1 MDTQTTFPQRLGA
14 AALQCLHILS
24 ALVVAPY
31 KFWAKSVDRLCAM
44 KQDSYLD
51 IRKMDSELPVF
62 AFVKRWA
69 IDALS
74 AFVSFLSYPVG
85 IVVCVMS
92 LVNSG
97 FGDFAEDLLLFYIL
111 PLLVWLLVDILEILV
126 VKPLAKFLSWVG
138 KPAEHLD
145 LTITNK

>member
-1 MDTQTTFPQRLGA
+1 MDIQSTFSQRLGA

-24 ALVVAPY
+24 ALVVAPC
-31 KFWAKSVDRLCAM
+31 KFWAKSVDNLCAM

-51 IRKMDSELPVF
+51 PRKLESELPFF
-62 AFVKRWA
+62 AFIKRWA

-85 IVVCVMS
+85 IIVAIVS
-92 LVNSG
+92 LINSG
-97 FGDFAEDLLLFYIL
+97 FEDFIEYLLFFYIL
-111 PLLVWLLVDILEILV
+111 PLLVWLLVDIIEIV
-126 VKPLAKFLSWVG
+126 FVMPIAKLISWLS